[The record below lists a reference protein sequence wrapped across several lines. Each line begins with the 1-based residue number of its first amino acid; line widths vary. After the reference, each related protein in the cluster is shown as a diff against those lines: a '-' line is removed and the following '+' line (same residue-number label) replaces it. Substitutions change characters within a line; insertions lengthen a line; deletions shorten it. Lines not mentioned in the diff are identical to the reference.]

1 MGTDNFELMKEA
13 KEALSGKWFLAI
25 IAFIIYALII
35 SVFPSFFR
43 DSFGSIISII
53 IGGPIMLGVASFYLS
68 IARGE
73 QAEINQLFS
82 GFNRFVPAFI
92 TYVMVFLIIMGGMI
106 LLIIPGV
113 IAALG
118 LAMTFYIMRDDE
130 HISGLNAI
138 KKSWAMMDGYKMKLF
153 ILTLIFL
160 GLGILCILTL
170 GIGFLFLG
178 PFAEVCLAKFYDDI
192 NGLSFEIDEIGEV
205 SQDSFV

>member
-1 MGTDNFELMKEA
+1 
-13 KEALSGKWFLAI
+13 
-25 IAFIIYALII
+25 
-35 SVFPSFFR
+35 
-43 DSFGSIISII
+43 
-53 IGGPIMLGVASFYLS
+53 
-68 IARGE
+68 
-73 QAEINQLFS
+73 
-82 GFNRFVPAFI
+82 
-92 TYVMVFLIIMGGMI
+92 
-106 LLIIPGV
+106 
-113 IAALG
+113 
-118 LAMTFYIMRDDE
+118 MRDDE